1 MNADLKHSL
10 GSSLLWGGVVLA
22 AAGVLFILPHQPLV
36 GLLCLLAALPLSG
49 TGAWLKKKYC
59 PRRRADACT
68 PPGPSDKETDPNRS
82 A

>member
-22 AAGVLFILPHQPLV
+22 AAGLLFILPHHPLL
-36 GLLCLLAALPLSG
+36 GLLCFVAALPVSI

-59 PRRRADACT
+59 PRCRPDFCL
-68 PPGPSDKETDPNRS
+68 PSKPHNKEPGTDRS